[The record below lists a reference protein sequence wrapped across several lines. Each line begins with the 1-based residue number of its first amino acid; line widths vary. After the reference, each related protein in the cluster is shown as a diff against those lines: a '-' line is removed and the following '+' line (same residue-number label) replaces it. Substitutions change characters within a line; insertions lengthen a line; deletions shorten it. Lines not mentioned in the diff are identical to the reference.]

1 MRKLSVLAVV
11 LLSFVGFVP
20 NVCLA
25 QSQSTLAS
33 ADADVLAA
41 GGAGLDA
48 AIVPGDSGATA
59 ASVAEPGT
67 VPRRAGTSREAR
79 VGIGVKI
86 STLGIGG
93 EAAVRVLR
101 RANVRGGFNALSFG
115 HNFSGNGI
123 DYSGSLHLRSAEAH
137 FDYFL
142 FRSFHISPGALL
154 YNGNNL
160 SANALVL
167 GGQTFTTGGTTYESS
182 TANPVT
188 ASYTGNVNKIAPE
201 LLFGIGNLVPRGR
214 RHWSLNA
221 DFGVDYEGAPKIG
234 FGVTGFAC
242 QPPNSSG
249 PTCVNAATDPTVQS
263 NVAAQQAKYNHDTS
277 TKFYYRLWPVLSTG
291 FSYSF

>member
-1 MRKLSVLAVV
+1 VRFIAQRREWDLPSYRAISQDSESFSREDKLRKLWPLAVV

-20 NVCLA
+20 NVCRA

-33 ADADVLAA
+33 ADTDVLGL
-41 GGAGLDA
+41 GGVELDA
-48 AIVPGDSGATA
+48 AIVPRDSGTAA
-59 ASVAEPGT
+59 ASVAEPGA
-67 VPRRAGTSREAR
+67 VPQRAGTSREAR

-101 RANVRGGFNALSFG
+101 RANVRGGFNALAFN

-160 SANALVL
+160 SANALVP

-188 ASYTGNVNKIAPE
+188 ANYTGNVNKIAPE
-201 LLFGIGNLVPRGR
+201 LLLGTGNLVPRGR
-214 RHWSLNA
+214 RHWSINA
-221 DFGVDYEGAPKIG
+221 DFGVD
-234 FGVTGFAC
+234 
-242 QPPNSSG
+242 
-249 PTCVNAATDPTVQS
+249 
-263 NVAAQQAKYNHDTS
+263 
-277 TKFYYRLWPVLSTG
+277 
-291 FSYSF
+291 